1 MLPKNHETGQLENRP
16 GSYGLSLCIY
26 LASKRYVEIFGS
38 MANDQT
44 LGSYNL
50 KEQILGSASL
60 FPKKKAEHPFKE
72 SIMYPKCE
80 M

>member
-1 MLPKNHETGQLENRP
+1 MGYSFPL
-16 GSYGLSLCIY
+16 Y
-26 LASKRYVEIFGS
+26 LASKHYIEIFDS